1 MGLGKTLTMLSLV
14 AANPFL
20 AEDLATGTGI
30 MSQESTRR
38 IKATLI
44 IVPFSSKT

>member
-1 MGLGKTLTMLSLV
+1 MGIGKTLTMLSLIAV
-14 AANPFL
+14 NPFL

-30 MSQESTRR
+30 MVQEFTRR

-44 IVPFSSKT
+44 IVPFSRKT